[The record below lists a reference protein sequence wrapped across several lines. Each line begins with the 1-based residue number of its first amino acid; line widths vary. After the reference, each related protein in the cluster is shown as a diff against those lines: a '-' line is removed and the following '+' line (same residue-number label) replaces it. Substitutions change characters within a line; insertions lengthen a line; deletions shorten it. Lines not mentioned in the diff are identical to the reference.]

1 MGNISKD
8 FTVYNMKET
17 GLYGY
22 MYDFS
27 VYYNSIDV
35 DNIFDIHSCLMK
47 KNNIKC
53 LDLLKKRL
61 LDY

>member
-1 MGNISKD
+1 
-8 FTVYNMKET
+8 
-17 GLYGY
+17 

-27 VYYNSIDV
+27 VYYDSVDV
-35 DNIFDIHSCLMK
+35 DNIFDIHTCLMK